1 MVILFNYF
9 IDTQQQQ
16 TTMED
21 LLWRCG
27 VTILKVTW
35 NSIPEIEDQ
44 VSVQDVDFVETCGE
58 KYNVPTTQPPQ
69 QP

>member
-1 MVILFNYF
+1 
-9 IDTQQQQ
+9 
-16 TTMED
+16 MED